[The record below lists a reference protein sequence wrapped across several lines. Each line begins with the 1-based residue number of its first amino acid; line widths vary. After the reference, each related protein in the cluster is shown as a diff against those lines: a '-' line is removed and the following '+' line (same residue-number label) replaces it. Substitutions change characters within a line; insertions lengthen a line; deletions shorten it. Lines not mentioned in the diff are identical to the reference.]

1 MATASERAAVTMAT
15 PSLEVVRELA
25 EPHPVPCLSVY
36 LPTHRNVPDN
46 RVDRPAFRH
55 LVAALEMA
63 LSSAHRREEIER
75 LLRPFRLLTDDQRF
89 WEHTRDGLAVLAS
102 DGTAQVFL
110 LQRPVRPLALV
121 TKRFHLMPLL
131 RIVAALEQFHLL
143 ALTSREARIFEGT
156 SWHGA
161 AGRHAARAA
170 IDRLDPVPL
179 PPPAGS
185 AAAAGAL
192 LRGDV
197 VDEEILEP
205 HRVKLGKG
213 PAGMAAGDVVHGGY
227 GSKQDEIDKNTEIFL
242 RHVDEVVLR
251 EVSLPTGLPLV
262 LVAGG
267 RLAATFRG
275 LSKNPLLQ
283 PEHVGKDPHLLSAA
297 DLAGAAVEVVTRAR
311 EERVAR
317 EVAAFG
323 AARDRDL
330 ASGDPADIGRAA
342 VAGRVATLFV
352 EADRFEP
359 LAFDRE
365 TGAIGTAGDGS
376 ITGNGDP
383 PGDLS
388 RSGGVAI
395 QEEDLYGSLAETVL
409 VKGGTIVALA
419 RNAMPTETG
428 LAAIY
433 RY

>member
-1 MATASERAAVTMAT
+1 MATASDRAAVTVET
-15 PSLEVVRELA
+15 LSLEVVRELA
-25 EPHPVPCLSVY
+25 EHHPAPCLSVY

-46 RVDRPAFRH
+46 RVDRPSFRH
-55 LVAALEMA
+55 LVSALEMA
-63 LSSAHRREEIER
+63 LSTAHRREEIER
-75 LLRPFRLLTDDQRF
+75 LLRPFRLLADDQRF

-102 DGTAQVFL
+102 DGAAQVFL

-131 RIVAALEQFHLL
+131 RIAAALERFNLL
-143 ALTSREARIFEGT
+143 ALTSREARVFEGT

-161 AGRHAARAA
+161 AGRPSARAT

-179 PPPAGS
+179 PAASGS
-185 AAAAGAL
+185 VATEGRL
-192 LRGDV
+192 VRDDV
-197 VDEEILEP
+197 IDEEILQP

-213 PAGMAAGDVVHGGY
+213 PAGMAAGAVVHGGF
-227 GSKQDEIDKNTEIFL
+227 GSKQDEVDKDTEIFL
-242 RHVDEVVLR
+242 RHVDEVVHR
-251 EVSLPTGLPLV
+251 EVSEPSGLPLL
-262 LVAGG
+262 LVADG

-275 LSKNPLLQ
+275 LSKNPLLH
-283 PEHVGKDPHLLSAA
+283 PEHVATDPHLLSAA
-297 DLAGAAVEVVTRAR
+297 DLAAAGADVVARAR
-311 EERVAR
+311 EARIAR

-323 AARDRDL
+323 VARDRAL

-365 TGAIGTAGDGS
+365 TGAIGTAGGL
-376 ITGNGDP
+376 P
-383 PGDLS
+383 PGFGAPPADLS

-395 QEEDLYGSLAETVL
+395 QEEDIYGSLAETVL